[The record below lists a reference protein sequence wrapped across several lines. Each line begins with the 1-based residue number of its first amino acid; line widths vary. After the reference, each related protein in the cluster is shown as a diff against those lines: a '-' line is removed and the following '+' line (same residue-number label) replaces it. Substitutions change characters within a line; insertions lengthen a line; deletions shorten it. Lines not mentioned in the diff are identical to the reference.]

1 MLMQERL
8 VQARKLVQTH
18 FPKGTK
24 VNDPPAGYTLWV
36 ELPEVVDS
44 LQLFEMCN
52 AMGITIGPGRLFC
65 ASARYQ
71 HFLRLSFAGNWGAKE
86 QAALAEVGRQACLL
100 VNHSEGQTSSTPM
113 EVSRID
119 FMSAASVSAHD
130 LW

>member
-1 MLMQERL
+1 LC
-8 VQARKLVQTH
+8 
-18 FPKGTK
+18 
-24 VNDPPAGYTLWV
+24 V

-44 LQLFEMCN
+44 LQLFEMCK

-86 QAALAEVGRQACLL
+86 QTALAEVGRQACLL
-100 VNHSEGQTSSTPM
+100 VTHNEGQTSSTPL

-119 FMSAASVSAHD
+119 FMSSASVSAHD